1 MTIALDKRAA
11 SCADTILTMVAEDG
25 TAASPHARAL
35 MEPAATLRD
44 IADAVHALCVIHGA
58 FPGIVD
64 QAGAGCI
71 DPVARAWLDRAA
83 GAMAAERALLV
94 RLTAAAG
101 PLPSTPGQ
109 AASQAAI
116 LGQRNA
122 LEMLAR
128 SDRLGCATGTAIA
141 FVLDW
146 AAVRGVLDGCAKRMA
161 LPAGDDF
168 AAHAVE
174 AIALLRATQATAPV
188 ERAMAF
194 GAQQMLAQHR
204 GLWQLLKARAVARGE
219 L

>member
-1 MTIALDKRAA
+1 MTMALDKRSAT
-11 SCADTILTMVAEDG
+11 CAETILRMVGTDG
-25 TAASPHARAL
+25 TAAAPHARAL
-35 MEPAATLRD
+35 MQSSASLRD

-64 QAGAGCI
+64 RACTGTLDPGARDWLEQAATT
-71 DPVARAWLDRAA
+71 
-83 GAMAAERALLV
+83 MSAERALLV

-116 LGQRNA
+116 LGQRHA
-122 LEMLAR
+122 LEMLAQ
-128 SDRLGCATGTAIA
+128 SDRAGCAAGTALA

-146 AAVRGVLDGCAKRMA
+146 AAVRGVLDGCAARMA
-161 LPAGDDF
+161 LPADAPF
-168 AAHAVE
+168 SEAATE
-174 AIALLRATQATAPV
+174 AIAVLRAIVATPSV

-204 GLWQLLKARAVARGE
+204 GLWQLLEARAAARAG
-219 L
+219 

>member
-1 MTIALDKRAA
+1 MDDRPRG
-11 SCADTILTMVAEDG
+11 CAETILAMVAADG
-25 TAASPHARAL
+25 TASALHAREL
-35 MEPAATLRD
+35 TRPTATLRD

-64 QAGAGCI
+64 HALNSNA
-71 DPVARAWLDRAA
+71 DPSARAWLSQAA
-83 GAMAAERALLV
+83 QTMSGERALLV

-109 AASQAAI
+109 AQSQAAI
-116 LGQRNA
+116 LAQRHA

-128 SDRLGCATGTAIA
+128 SDRVGCATGTALA

-146 AAVRGVLDGCAKRMA
+146 QAVRGVLDRCAARMA
-161 LPAGDDF
+161 LPVGVAFGD
-168 AAHAVE
+168 AAAQAMAV
-174 AIALLRATQATAPV
+174 LRAVTTTPSI

-204 GLWQLLKARAVARGE
+204 GLWQLLESRAAARPPH
-219 L
+219 

>member
-1 MTIALDKRAA
+1 MTIALDSRPAG
-11 SCADTILTMVAEDG
+11 CAETILAMVAADG
-25 TAASPHARAL
+25 TAAAPHARAL
-35 MEPAATLRD
+35 MQPGATLRD

-64 QAGAGCI
+64 RAGSGDI
-71 DPVARAWLDRAA
+71 DPVAQVWLERAA
-83 GAMAAERALLV
+83 ATMSGERALLV
-94 RLTAAAG
+94 RLTAAVG

-109 AASQAAI
+109 AASEAAI
-116 LGQRNA
+116 AGQRNA

-146 AAVRGVLDGCAKRMA
+146 AAVRGVLDGCARRMA
-161 LPAGDDF
+161 LPAGASF
-168 AAHAVE
+168 AEPATE
-174 AIALLRATQATAPV
+174 TIALLRAIEASAAV

-204 GLWQLLKARAVARGE
+204 GLWQLLEARAAARRDV
-219 L
+219 